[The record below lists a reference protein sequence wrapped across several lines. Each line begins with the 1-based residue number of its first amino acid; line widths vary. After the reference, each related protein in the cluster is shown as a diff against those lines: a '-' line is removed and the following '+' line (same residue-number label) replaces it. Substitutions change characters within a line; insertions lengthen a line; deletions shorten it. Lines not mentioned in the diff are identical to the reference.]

1 MGKVQKARV
10 GERLS
15 NSSLST
21 RVAPLSCNVAQALS
35 GVEEKWLTRGTFLE
49 ACGVAG
55 PSL

>member
-1 MGKVQKARV
+1 MR

-21 RVAPLSCNVAQALS
+21 WVAPLSCNVAQALS